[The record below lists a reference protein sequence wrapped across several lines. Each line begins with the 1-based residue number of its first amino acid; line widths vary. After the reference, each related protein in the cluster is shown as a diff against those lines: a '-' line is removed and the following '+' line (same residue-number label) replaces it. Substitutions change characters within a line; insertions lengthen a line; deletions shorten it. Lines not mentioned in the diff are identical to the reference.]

1 MKTIILKTPKDLL
14 RSLGLL
20 TVAALIGSML
30 TAATA
35 LAQGTQTIT
44 LSSGNG
50 AIGTRDPANQFTQ
63 DGGLS
68 FQDAFIIAR
77 DPRWSLIPGTQY
89 INKSQTQLS
98 DPEPDFTTTRYR
110 AVFVLPSGFSNP
122 SLTVQVHADNVA
134 TIFLNG
140 TQIGQ
145 QPFGEIASNF
155 QDPAESFTV
164 NDTALFHTGANTLE
178 FDIRNFH
185 GPTGFDYSAVV
196 SYLGPRGVKQSV
208 LDDLRALR
216 ATVTDEEA
224 RERLDEAIEQLAR
237 SLNPA
242 LWIDQ
247 THLQPRNGED
257 DFQYE
262 KRSVQ
267 QLIELLGQ
275 GAVSEAVLQ
284 GFISRIV
291 QADQLLARVAISD
304 ATAAGGDPRKI
315 AKAENEL
322 ARGDTAVAAGRFA
335 SGIEHYRQAW
345 KTISKAGD
353 DDRPEGR

>member
-1 MKTIILKTPKDLL
+1 MKTIILKTLEGSL

-20 TVAALIGSML
+20 IVAALIGSML
-30 TAATA
+30 TAAIA

-122 SLTVQVHADNVA
+122 SLTVQIHADNVA

-196 SYLGPRGVKQSV
+196 SYLGPRGIKQGV

-224 RERLDEAIEQLAR
+224 RERLD
-237 SLNPA
+237 
-242 LWIDQ
+242 
-247 THLQPRNGED
+247 
-257 DFQYE
+257 
-262 KRSVQ
+262 
-267 QLIELLGQ
+267 
-275 GAVSEAVLQ
+275 
-284 GFISRIV
+284 
-291 QADQLLARVAISD
+291 
-304 ATAAGGDPRKI
+304 
-315 AKAENEL
+315 
-322 ARGDTAVAAGRFA
+322 
-335 SGIEHYRQAW
+335 
-345 KTISKAGD
+345 
-353 DDRPEGR
+353 